1 MGSLV
6 FQATLGGQVNLNGP
20 NTASTFDI
28 AVPATTG
35 TMVTTGDSGTVTNT
49 MLAASA
55 YNTPG
60 TIGSGTANS
69 GAFTTL
75 SASSTVSGTGF
86 STYLASPPA
95 IGGTTAA
102 SGRFSS
108 LTNTGLTSGRVVY
121 STTSG
126 LETDSANL
134 TFNGTTLTAAGL
146 AGPLNGTVGATTPST
161 ASFTSLAYSTTL
173 TGGTG
178 IVNLG
183 SGQFYKDASGN
194 VGIGTT
200 SPAVRLQVSNAFET
214 RIFSTNSVSAITVE
228 MGAETDTAYAGSFTN
243 HPYVI
248 RTNDAERMR
257 IDSSGNVGIGT
268 SSPPAMSGNG
278 LQAGASS
285 IFECVAVSQTLISN
299 NAYFNP
305 SLGWKAVRTQNG
317 YAAIRQN
324 AIAAGVTSFH
334 QNSASYTA
342 GDTLTNIDSTDIRMV
357 IDSSGNVGIG
367 TSSPGSFKLSV
378 NGTAS
383 GLLTRVTDGVA
394 QSYDVGT
401 TSTGVYFNTPNTGYY
416 AWQTNSTERMR
427 IDSSGNVGIGTSS
440 PNASAILDA
449 QSTTKGVRMPNMTT
463 TQKNAISSPAAGL
476 MVFDTT
482 LAKLCVYS
490 GSAWQTITSI

>member
-49 MLAASA
+49 MLAGSIANAKLTNSSVTVGSTSIA
-55 YNTPG
+55 LGATSTTLDGVNIGATTAG
-60 TIGSGTANS
+60 T

-102 SGRFSS
+102 
-108 LTNTGLTSGRVVY
+108 
-121 STTSG
+121 
-126 LETDSANL
+126 A
-134 TFNGTTLTAAGL
+134 
-146 AGPLNGTVGATTPST
+146 

-183 SGQFYKDASGN
+183 SGQFYKDASGL

-200 SPAVRLQVSNAFET
+200 SPGNKLVVYGADNANRIVSQNSGANAT
-214 RIFSTNSVSAITVE
+214 SLIMQANDAGAYIVNSSANSVLYIDNQSTNAQSIVFRNTSSAT
-228 MGAETDTAYAGSFTN
+228 
-243 HPYVI
+243 
-248 RTNDAERMR
+248 ERMR
-257 IDSSGNVGIGT
+257 IDGSGNVGIGT
-268 SSPPAMSGNG
+268 SSPAKKLDVYSTTQRNQIAMSG
-278 LQAGASS
+278 
-285 IFECVAVSQTLISN
+285 SN
-299 NAYFNP
+299 
-305 SLGWKAVRTQNG
+305 VV
-317 YAAIRQN
+317 AIRWN
-324 AIAAGVTSFH
+324 TTDPNTNERNWEIV
-334 QNSASYTA
+334 N
-342 GDTLTNIDSTDIRMV
+342 NIDAQGALSFRTGATQTADPTTTRMV
-357 IDSSGNVGIG
+357 ID
-367 TSSPGSFKLSV
+367 
-378 NGTAS
+378 
-383 GLLTRVTDGVA
+383 
-394 QSYDVGT
+394 
-401 TSTGVYFNTPNTGYY
+401 FN
-416 AWQTNSTERMR
+416 
-427 IDSSGNVGIGTSS
+427 GNVGIGTSS